1 MLYLLLHLFKLF
13 AKNSNKQNK
22 CLIKNNKMT
31 IINENGEE
39 VELDAPLFGL
49 DAPFIT
55 TTLNNASLSDINFK
69 SPLLENHRG
78 MTNVSSYAE
87 IPFTSKSQGSIKRIY
102 YPGAKVDTI
111 NNIKIAT
118 DVNTDPNRITY
129 IKKRKLF
136 FDKNVNKT
144 FEKGVDVL
152 AYNIELYFSK
162 DAIKLKECF
171 KVTKTEPNG
180 IIFFIEDN
188 TDDISAQFC
197 RIKIGN
203 RVRDNLKH
211 ESQLYSNKKVLDY
224 INEYVS
230 IDKAVLEEL
239 IRNKK
244 IENVSLKSVEFL
256 FAANDYLNPYALD
269 KKLIAV
275 LGKVCGSIAKFID
288 KAKLAKHRWNPDV
301 KKLKDDGT
309 VDQTHTFKPFLFPF
323 IEEGLDTVP
332 DHKLNDYAIKA
343 FTELQTG
350 FYKQDAK
357 IRQYVQQTDFGK
369 LATVPITIAGI
380 PFTAMTP
387 LEIDLI
393 PDSLERYVF
402 SKYIQISEAIQSTFK
417 QLEQF
422 DFTDLIKK
430 GVRIANAYLCGIWNG
445 LIDAISGIFK
455 MLEMLFNGIVTM
467 QDFTANFSTQF
478 PLLMEYVDNAIVAI
492 KNIDFKALYT
502 HLKGK
507 LDSITNVS
515 LETIAY
521 FSGAFVGFVV
531 SLAVEVVV
539 GILFTGGTLSVAAV
553 LEKLATVFS
562 GIFRGIANAGRAAFN
577 YTKKIIITTFKGF
590 TKLLDELVALLNKST
605 KEFKGLIDEL
615 FEGNKSPLKDIAKS
629 INTYT
634 DIAIKKSKSFDNIAD
649 EVKLFEDSIKLN
661 KKENAKLF
669 DEDGS
674 VLSKLL
680 IGDKYSVKIPKI
692 DILRARKKLRELGKH
707 IEDLIITHS
716 HPPPGSSLSF
726 EDILLAMKH
735 NAKEFRAVNPD
746 GTVFS
751 LIRKKRFPYV
761 DDDVFD
767 FADIINRKLKYEFSH
782 LKKGSIEYQLKQAD
796 LAVEA
801 LRDVVEYIHYIN

>member
-1 MLYLLLHLFKLF
+1 
-13 AKNSNKQNK
+13 
-22 CLIKNNKMT
+22 MT

-39 VELDAPLFGL
+39 VELDAPLFEP
-49 DAPFIT
+49 DAPFIA
-55 TTLNNASLSDINFK
+55 TTLNNASLSNINFK

-78 MTNVSSYAE
+78 MTNVSPYAE
-87 IPFTSKSQGSIKRIY
+87 IPFTSKSQSSIKRIY
-102 YPGAKVDTI
+102 YPGAKVSTI

-118 DVNTDPNRITY
+118 DINTDPNRVTY

-136 FDKNVNKT
+136 FDKNANKT
-144 FEKGVDVL
+144 FDLGVDVL

-162 DAIKLKECF
+162 DAIKLKESF
-171 KVTKTEPNG
+171 KVTKTEPYS

-188 TDDISAQFC
+188 TDDISAQYC
-197 RIKIGN
+197 KIKIGD
-203 RVRDNLKH
+203 RVKDNLTH
-211 ESQLYSNKKVLDY
+211 QSQLYNNKKVLDY
-224 INEYVS
+224 INQYVT

-239 IRNKK
+239 IRNKQ
-244 IENVSLKSVEFL
+244 IENVSLKTVEFL
-256 FAANDYLNPYALD
+256 FTASDYLNPYALD
-269 KKLIAV
+269 KKLMSV
-275 LGKVCGSIAKFID
+275 LGHVCGTIAKFID
-288 KAKLAKHRWNPDV
+288 KAKLDKHRWNPDA
-301 KKLKDDGT
+301 KKLKEDGT
-309 VDQTHTFKPFLFPF
+309 VDQTNTFKPFLFPF
-323 IEEGLDTVP
+323 VEESLDAVP

-350 FYKQDAK
+350 FSKQDSK

-369 LATVPITIAGI
+369 LATVPLTVAGI
-380 PFTAMTP
+380 PFSP
-387 LEIDLI
+387 LNALELDLI

-402 SKYIQISEAIQSTFK
+402 SKYIQISDAIQNTFK

-455 MLEMLFNGIVTM
+455 MLEMLFNGMATM
-467 QDFTANFSTQF
+467 KDFTANFSTQF
-478 PLLMEYVDNAIVAI
+478 PILMEYVDNAIVAI

-507 LDSITNVS
+507 LGSITNVS

-521 FSGAFVGFVV
+521 FSGAFVGFVI
-531 SLAVEVVV
+531 SLAIEVVV

-562 GIFRGIANAGRAAFN
+562 GLFRGIANAGRTAFN
-577 YTKKIIITTFKGF
+577 YTKKIVITTFKSF
-590 TKLLDELVALLNKST
+590 TKLIDELVALLNKST

-629 INTYT
+629 ISTYT
-634 DIAIKKSKSFDNIAD
+634 EIAIKKSKNFDNIAD
-649 EVKLFEDSIKLN
+649 EIKLFEDSIKLN

-669 DEDGS
+669 DGDGS

-692 DILRARKKLRELGKH
+692 DVLRARKKLRELGKH

-751 LIRKKRFPYV
+751 LIRKKKFPYV
-761 DDDVFD
+761 DDSVLD
-767 FADIINRKLKYEFSH
+767 FKVVIDKKMKSQFSH
-782 LKKGSIEYQLKQAD
+782 LKQGSIKYQLKQAD
-796 LAVEA
+796 LAIKE
-801 LRDVVEYIHYIN
+801 LGDVIEYIHYIN